1 MVEILNEIGTFLS
14 ELLSLELWQSDKLRL
29 SVKGVLQVVAVLM
42 VARFSVWTLSR
53 TLNTTLGTNSI
64 EEGRRYTIIQISKY
78 LIYTVA
84 FVIALETIGVKVT
97 AILAASTALFV
108 GLGLGLQDAFKD
120 LASGVIILME
130 RTLSVGDIIQMGE
143 QIGKV
148 ESVGLRTTSV
158 RTRDDILVIMP
169 NHKMTNET
177 VVNLTHSEETT
188 RFSVKVGVAYG
199 TDTTVVKEI
208 LQQIAADHPESD
220 PMHDPQVILKDFGDN
235 ALMFELFFYTR
246 NLFFVEKIKSEIRF
260 EIDRRFRESQITI
273 PFPQRTVWHMNTEK
287 K

>member
-1 MVEILNEIGTFLS
+1 MVETLNDFGAQLGDFLS
-14 ELLSLELWQSDKLRL
+14 MELWQSNNFRL
-29 SVKGVLQVVAVLM
+29 SVKGLLQVFAILL
-42 VARFSVWTLSR
+42 VARFSIWTLSR
-53 TLNTTLGTNSI
+53 TLSTSLGTTAI
-64 EEGRRYTIIQISKY
+64 EEGRRYTIVQISKY

-120 LASGVIILME
+120 LSSGVIILME

-148 ESVGLRTTSV
+148 ESVGLRTTAV
-158 RTRDDILVIMP
+158 RTRDDILIIMP

-177 VVNLTHSEETT
+177 VVNLTHSEDTT
-188 RFSVKVGVAYG
+188 RFSVRVGVAYG
-199 TDTTVVKEI
+199 TDTAKVKEI

-220 PMHDPQVILKDFGDN
+220 PMHDPQVILKDFGDS
-235 ALMFELFFYTR
+235 ALIFELFFYTR

-260 EIDRRFRESQITI
+260 EIDRRFRESGITI
-273 PFPQRTVWHMNTEK
+273 PFPQRTVWHM
-287 K
+287 

>member
-1 MVEILNEIGTFLS
+1 MVEILNDIGTFLS
-14 ELLSLELWQSDKLRL
+14 DLLSMELWQSDKLRL
-29 SVKGVLQVVAVLM
+29 SVKGLLQVVAVLM
-42 VARFSVWTLSR
+42 VARFSVWTLGR
-53 TLNTTLGTNSI
+53 TLSTSLGTNSI

-84 FVIALETIGVKVT
+84 FVIALETIGVKIT

-148 ESVGLRTTSV
+148 EAVGLRTTSV

-199 TDTTVVKEI
+199 SDTAIVKDI
-208 LQQIAADHPESD
+208 LHQIAMDHPEAD

-235 ALMFELFFYTR
+235 ALQFELFFYTR

-260 EIDRRFRESQITI
+260 EIDRRFRESNITI
-273 PFPQRTVWHMNTEK
+273 PFPQRTVWHMNPENK
-287 K
+287 

>member
-1 MVEILNEIGTFLS
+1 MVETLNEFGAQLGDFLS
-14 ELLSLELWQSDKLRL
+14 MELWQSNNFRL
-29 SVKGVLQVVAVLM
+29 SVKGLLQVFAILLA
-42 VARFSVWTLSR
+42 ARFSIWTLNR
-53 TLNTTLGTNSI
+53 TLSTSLGTNAI
-64 EEGRRYTIIQISKY
+64 EEGRRYTIVQISKY

-120 LASGVIILME
+120 LSSGVIILME

-148 ESVGLRTTSV
+148 ESVGLRTTAV
-158 RTRDDILVIMP
+158 RTRDDILIIMP

-177 VVNLTHSEETT
+177 VINLTHSEDTT
-188 RFSVKVGVAYG
+188 RFSVRVGVAYG
-199 TDTTVVKEI
+199 TDTIQVKQI

-220 PMHDPQVILKDFGDN
+220 PMHDPQVILKDFGDS
-235 ALMFELFFYTR
+235 ALIFELFFYTR

-260 EIDRRFRESQITI
+260 EIDRRFRESGITI
-273 PFPQRTVWHMNTEK
+273 PFPQRTVWQMNPENK
-287 K
+287 

>member
-1 MVEILNEIGTFLS
+1 
-14 ELLSLELWQSDKLRL
+14 
-29 SVKGVLQVVAVLM
+29 
-42 VARFSVWTLSR
+42 
-53 TLNTTLGTNSI
+53 LNTTLGTNSI

-84 FVIALETIGVKVT
+84 FVIALETIGVKIT

-208 LQQIAADHPESD
+208 LHQIAMDHPEAD

>member
-1 MVEILNEIGTFLS
+1 MVEILNDIGTFLS
-14 ELLSLELWQSDKLRL
+14 DLLSMELWQSDKLRL
-29 SVKGVLQVVAVLM
+29 SVKGLLQVVAILM
-42 VARFSVWTLSR
+42 VARFSVWTLGR
-53 TLNTTLGTNSI
+53 TLSTSLGTNSI

-84 FVIALETIGVKVT
+84 FVIALETIGVKIT

-148 ESVGLRTTSV
+148 EAVGLRTTSV

-199 TDTTVVKEI
+199 SDTAVVKDI
-208 LQQIAADHPESD
+208 LHQIAMDHPEAD

-235 ALMFELFFYTR
+235 ALQFELFFYTR

-260 EIDRRFRESQITI
+260 EIDRRFRESNITI
-273 PFPQRTVWHMNTEK
+273 PFPQRTVWHMNPENK
-287 K
+287 

>member
-84 FVIALETIGVKVT
+84 FVIALETIGVKIT

-188 RFSVKVGVAYG
+188 RFSVKVAVAYG
-199 TDTTVVKEI
+199 TDTAAVKDI
-208 LQQIAADHPESD
+208 LLQIAADHPESD
-220 PMHDPQVILKDFGDN
+220 PMHDPQVILKDFGEN
-235 ALMFELFFYTR
+235 ALIFELFFYTR

-260 EIDRRFRESQITI
+260 EIDRRFRESAITI
-273 PFPQRTVWHMNTEK
+273 PFPQRTVWHMNPENK
-287 K
+287 

>member
-84 FVIALETIGVKVT
+84 FVIALETIGVKIT

-199 TDTTVVKEI
+199 TDTTVVKE
-208 LQQIAADHPESD
+208 LLHQIAMDHPEAD

>member
-14 ELLSLELWQSDKLRL
+14 ELLRLELWQSDKLRL

-84 FVIALETIGVKVT
+84 FVIALETIGVKIT

-208 LQQIAADHPESD
+208 LHQIAMDHPEAD

>member
-1 MVEILNEIGTFLS
+1 MVETLNEFGAQLGDFLS
-14 ELLSLELWQSDKLRL
+14 MELWQSNNFRL
-29 SVKGVLQVVAVLM
+29 SVKGLLQVFAILLA
-42 VARFSVWTLSR
+42 ARFSIWTLNR
-53 TLNTTLGTNSI
+53 TLSTSLGTNAI
-64 EEGRRYTIIQISKY
+64 EEGRRYTIVQISKY

-120 LASGVIILME
+120 LSSGVIILME

-148 ESVGLRTTSV
+148 ESVGLRTTAV
-158 RTRDDILVIMP
+158 RTRDDILIIMP

-177 VVNLTHSEETT
+177 VINLTHSEDTT
-188 RFSVKVGVAYG
+188 RFSVRVGVAYG
-199 TDTTVVKEI
+199 TDTTQVKQV

-220 PMHDPQVILKDFGDN
+220 PMHDPQVILKDFGDS
-235 ALMFELFFYTR
+235 ALIFELFFYTR

-260 EIDRRFRESQITI
+260 EIDRRFRESGITI
-273 PFPQRTVWHMNTEK
+273 PFPQRTVWQMNPENK
-287 K
+287 